1 MKIGKSELR
10 SKMLEKRSSLSW
22 QDVQIKSHAINEA
35 LFAQDSFREAKTIL
49 LYLPIKKEPNSLPI
63 IKNAWKTEKQVLVP
77 VTIPE
82 KKELLLSRL
91 DSLKDLTEG
100 YYGIPEPKKTRL
112 HAVEPHNVD
121 LCLLP
126 GVAFDT
132 NGYRL
137 GYGGGYFDRFLPKL
151 RPDCL
156 KIALAYNFQILESLE
171 HLPHDLPVDMI
182 ITESAI
188 YYCTQKIT

>member
-1 MKIGKSELR
+1 MEIGKSELR
-10 SKMLEKRSSLSW
+10 SKMLEKRAGLSW

-35 LFAQDSFREAKTIL
+35 LFAQNFYREAKTIL

-63 IKNAWKTEKQVLVP
+63 IKNAWRMEKQVLVP

-100 YYGIPEPKKTRL
+100 YYGIPEPKKNRL
-112 HAVEPHNVD
+112 HPVEPHQVD

-126 GVAFDT
+126 GVAFDP

-188 YYCTQKIT
+188 FYCTQKIT

>member
-1 MKIGKSELR
+1 MNIGKSELR
-10 SKMLEKRSSLSW
+10 SKMLEKRYGLSW

-35 LFAQDSFREAKTIL
+35 LFAQSYFINAKTMLI
-49 LYLPIKKEPNSLPI
+49 YLPIKKEPNSLPI
-63 IKNAWKTEKQVLVP
+63 IKNAWNMEKQVLVP
-77 VTIPE
+77 VTMPE

-100 YYGIPEPKKTRL
+100 YHGIPEPKKTRL
-112 HAVEPHNVD
+112 HPVKPHKVD

-137 GYGGGYFDRFLPKL
+137 GYGGGYFDRFLPTL

-156 KIALAYNFQILESLE
+156 KIALAYDFQILECIE
-171 HLPHDLPVDMI
+171 HMPHDIPVDVI

-188 YYCTQKIT
+188 YYCTHKLN

>member
-1 MKIGKSELR
+1 MNSGKSELR
-10 SKMLEKRSSLSW
+10 SKMLEKRSGLSW

-35 LFAQDSFREAKTIL
+35 LFAQSFFINAKTMLI
-49 LYLPIKKEPNSLPI
+49 YLPIKKEPNSLPI
-63 IKNAWKTEKQVLVP
+63 IKNAWKMEKDVLVP

-100 YYGIPEPKKTRL
+100 YHGIPEPKKSCLRP
-112 HAVEPHNVD
+112 VEPHKVD

-137 GYGGGYFDRFLPKL
+137 GYGGGYFDRFLPTL

-156 KIALAYNFQILESLE
+156 KIALAYDFQILEFLA
-171 HLPHDLPVDMI
+171 HLPHDIPVDII

-188 YYCTQKIT
+188 YHCTQEIT